1 MLFLVTCYLFVTG
14 FVFTLGIFGIFG
26 ISSEEFPMPGYEIIG
41 EEEKKEIL
49 EVLTNKIVF
58 RYGFDAE
65 RKGVYKVAA
74 FEKEFAGYCGVDHAL
89 AVSSGTAALRVAL
102 AALGISPGDEVIT
115 QGFTFVATWE
125 TIFDAGAIPV
135 FAELDETLCLDP
147 ADVAKKI
154 TSRTKA
160 IIPVHMCGAQARIT
174 EIVKLAD
181 QHKIPVIEDTAQ
193 SCGGRLHGKALGTF
207 GKMGC
212 FSFDSVKTMTA
223 GEGGMVI
230 THDRDLYTKVAEY
243 HDHGHDHNPKV
254 TRGLEKRSFIGMNYR
269 MSELQG
275 AVALAQFRKLESIIL
290 PAQRKNKAKIKQ
302 ALSKIDQIAFRD
314 IPDPE
319 GDTATFITFFLPTAQ
334 KARAFNKAMAEG
346 GAGAIYWYENYWH
359 YYERWEHLLEG
370 KSLMRT
376 GYPFRTE
383 SGQVRRRYAKDAL
396 PKTAEI
402 LSRTLSIAIN
412 IHMDQQIPKILSAI
426 ERAAK
431 AI

>member
-1 MLFLVTCYLFVTG
+1 
-14 FVFTLGIFGIFG
+14 
-26 ISSEEFPMPGYEIIG
+26 MPGYEIIG

-49 EVLTNKIVF
+49 EVLANRVVF

-65 RKGVYKVAA
+65 RKGVYKVAT
-74 FEKEFAGYCGVDHAL
+74 FEKEFAGYCGVAHAL

-125 TIFDAGAIPV
+125 TILDAGALPV

-147 ADVAKKI
+147 ADLDKKI

-160 IIPVHMCGAQARIT
+160 IVPVHMCGAQARIT
-174 EIVKLAD
+174 EIVNLAERRG
-181 QHKIPVIEDTAQ
+181 IPVIEDTAQ
-193 SCGGRLHGKALGTF
+193 SCGGRLQGKTLGSF

-212 FSFDSVKTMTA
+212 FSFDSVKTITA

-230 THDRDLYTKVAEY
+230 TGDKDLYTKASEY

-254 TRGLEKRSFIGMNYR
+254 PRGLEKRRFIGVNCR

-275 AVALAQFRKLESIIL
+275 AVALAQFRKLDSIIL
-290 PAQRKNKAKIKQ
+290 PAQRKNKARIKE
-302 ALSKIDQIAFRD
+302 ALAKIDQVTFRE

-319 GDTATFITFFLPTAQ
+319 GDTATFLTFFLPTAQ
-334 KARAFNKAMAEG
+334 KARAFNKAMAEA
-346 GAGAIYWYENYWH
+346 GAGTIYWYENYWH
-359 YYERWEHLLEG
+359 YYEQWEHLLAG
-370 KSLMRT
+370 KSLTRI
-376 GYPFRTE
+376 GYPFKGE
-383 SGQVRRRYAKDAL
+383 SGQVRREYAKDAL

-402 LSRTLSIAIN
+402 LSRTLSISIN
-412 IHMDQQIPKILSAI
+412 IRMDQQIPKIIGAI
-426 ERAAK
+426 EHAAK
-431 AI
+431 VI

>member
-1 MLFLVTCYLFVTG
+1 
-14 FVFTLGIFGIFG
+14 
-26 ISSEEFPMPGYEIIG
+26 
-41 EEEKKEIL
+41 
-49 EVLTNKIVF
+49 
-58 RYGFDAE
+58 
-65 RKGVYKVAA
+65 
-74 FEKEFAGYCGVDHAL
+74 VDHAL

-125 TIFDAGAIPV
+125 TILDAGAIPV

-154 TSRTKA
+154 TPSTKA

-181 QHKIPVIEDTAQ
+181 QHGIPVIEDTAQ
-193 SCGGRLHGKALGTF
+193 SCGGRLHGKALGSF

-212 FSFDSVKTMTA
+212 FSFDAVKTVTA

-230 THDRDLYTKVAEY
+230 THDRDLYTKAAEY

-254 TRGLEKRSFIGMNYR
+254 PRGLEKRSFIGMNYR

-275 AVALAQFRKLESIIL
+275 AVALAQFRKLESVIL
-290 PAQRKNKAKIKQ
+290 PAQRKNKARIKE
-302 ALSKIDQIAFRD
+302 ALAKIDQIAFRN

-319 GDTATFITFFLPTAQ
+319 GETATFLTFFLPTAQ
-334 KARAFNKAMAEG
+334 KTRAFNKAMAEA
-346 GAGAIYWYENYWH
+346 GAGAIYWHENYWH
-359 YYERWEHLLEG
+359 YYEQWEHLLEG

-376 GYPFRTE
+376 GYPFKTE
-383 SGQVRRRYAKDAL
+383 SGQVRRSYAKDAL

-426 ERAAK
+426 EKASK

>member
-1 MLFLVTCYLFVTG
+1 
-14 FVFTLGIFGIFG
+14 
-26 ISSEEFPMPGYEIIG
+26 MPGYEIIG

-49 EVLTNKIVF
+49 EVLDNKVVF
-58 RYGFDAE
+58 RYGFDTE
-65 RKGVYKVAA
+65 RKGIYKVAT
-74 FEKEFAGYCGVDHAL
+74 FEKEFAKYCGVEHAL

-102 AALGISPGDEVIT
+102 AAIGISPGDEVIT

-125 TIFDAGAIPV
+125 TILDTGALPV
-135 FAELDETLCLDP
+135 FSELDETLCLDP

-154 TSRTKA
+154 TPRTKA
-160 IIPVHMCGAQARIT
+160 IIPVHMCGAQARIP
-174 EIVKLAD
+174 ELLKLAD
-181 QHKIPVIEDTAQ
+181 RHEIPVIEDTAQ
-193 SCGGRLHGKALGTF
+193 SCGGRLQGQALGAF

-212 FSFDSVKTMTA
+212 FSFDSVKTVTA

-230 THDRDLYTKVAEY
+230 TKDKALYTKASEY

-254 TRGLEKRSFIGMNYR
+254 TRGLEKRNFIGVNFR
-269 MSELQG
+269 MSALQG
-275 AVALAQFRKLESIIL
+275 AVALAQFRKLDTVIL
-290 PAQRKNKAKIKQ
+290 PAQRKNKARIKE
-302 ALSKIDQIAFRD
+302 ALAKIDQITFRE

-334 KARAFNKAMAEG
+334 KARAFNKAMADA

-359 YYERWEHLLEG
+359 YYEQWEHLLGG

-376 GYPFRTE
+376 GYPFKGE
-383 SGQVRRRYAKDAL
+383 SGDVRRAYAKDAL

-402 LSRTLSIAIN
+402 MSRTLSIAIN
-412 IHMDQQIPKILSAI
+412 IHMDQQIPKIISAI
-426 ERAAK
+426 EKAAK

>member
-1 MLFLVTCYLFVTG
+1 
-14 FVFTLGIFGIFG
+14 
-26 ISSEEFPMPGYEIIG
+26 MPGYEIIG

-49 EVLTNKIVF
+49 EVLTNKVVF

-65 RKGVYKVAA
+65 RKGVYKVAT
-74 FEKEFAGYCGVDHAL
+74 FEKEFAKYCGVDHAL

-125 TIFDAGAIPV
+125 TILDSGALPV
-135 FAELDETLCLDP
+135 FAELDQTLCLDP

-154 TSRTKA
+154 TSKTKA
-160 IIPVHMCGAQARIT
+160 IIPVHMCGAQARIP
-174 EIVKLAD
+174 EILKLAD
-181 QHKIPVIEDTAQ
+181 RHGIPVIEDTAQ
-193 SCGGRLHGKALGTF
+193 SCGGRLQGKALGSF

-212 FSFDSVKTMTA
+212 FSFDSVKTVTA

-230 THDRDLYTKVAEY
+230 TNDKALYTKASEY

-254 TRGLEKRSFIGMNYR
+254 SRGLEKRNFIGVNFR

-275 AVALAQFRKLESIIL
+275 AVALAQLRKLESVIL
-290 PAQRKNKAKIKQ
+290 PAQSKNKARIKE
-302 ALSKIDQIAFRD
+302 ALAKIDQITFRE

-319 GDTATFITFFLPTAQ
+319 GDTATFVTFFLPTSQ
-334 KARAFNKAMAEG
+334 KAKAFNKAMADA

-359 YYERWEHLLEG
+359 YYEQWEHLLGG

-376 GYPFRTE
+376 GYPFKGE
-383 SGQVRRRYAKDAL
+383 SGRMRAAYVKDAL

-402 LSRTLSIAIN
+402 LSRTLSIGIN
-412 IHMDQQIPKILSAI
+412 IRMDQQIPKIVGAI
-426 ERAAK
+426 GHAAK

>member
-1 MLFLVTCYLFVTG
+1 
-14 FVFTLGIFGIFG
+14 
-26 ISSEEFPMPGYEIIG
+26 MPGYEIIG

-74 FEKEFAGYCGVDHAL
+74 FEKEFAKYCGVDYAL

-125 TIFDAGAIPV
+125 TILDAGALPV
-135 FAELDETLCLDP
+135 FAELDQTLCLDP

-154 TSRTKA
+154 TPRTKA
-160 IIPVHMCGAQARIT
+160 IIPVHMCGAQARIP
-174 EIVKLAD
+174 EIVKLAEK
-181 QHKIPVIEDTAQ
+181 HGIPVIEDTAQ
-193 SCGGRLHGKALGTF
+193 SCGGRLQGKALGSF
-207 GKMGC
+207 GKVGC
-212 FSFDSVKTMTA
+212 FSFDSVKTVTA
-223 GEGGMVI
+223 GEGGLI
-230 THDRDLYTKVAEY
+230 LTSDKNLYTKASEY
-243 HDHGHDHNPKV
+243 HDHGHDHNPTV
-254 TRGLEKRSFIGMNYR
+254 PRGLEKRSFIGVNFR

-275 AVALAQFRKLESIIL
+275 AVALAQFRKLESVIL
-290 PAQRKNKAKIKQ
+290 PAQRKNKARIKE
-302 ALSKIDQIAFRD
+302 ALAKIDQITFRE

-319 GDTATFITFFLPTAQ
+319 GDTGTFVTFFLPTAQ
-334 KARAFNKAMAEG
+334 KARAFNKSMAEA

-359 YYERWEHLLEG
+359 YYEQWEHLLEG

-376 GYPFRTE
+376 GYPFKGE
-383 SGQVRRRYAKDAL
+383 SGQVRRSYPKDAL
-396 PKTAEI
+396 PKTADI

-412 IHMDQQIPKILSAI
+412 IHMDQQIPKIISAI
-426 ERAAK
+426 EKAAK
-431 AI
+431 VI

>member
-1 MLFLVTCYLFVTG
+1 
-14 FVFTLGIFGIFG
+14 
-26 ISSEEFPMPGYEIIG
+26 MPGYEIIG

-49 EVLTNKIVF
+49 EVLANRVVF

-65 RKGVYKVAA
+65 RKGVYKVAT

-125 TIFDAGAIPV
+125 TILDTGALPV

-147 ADVAKKI
+147 EDVVKKI
-154 TSRTKA
+154 TPRTKA
-160 IIPVHMCGAQARIT
+160 IVPVHMCGAQARIT
-174 EIVKLAD
+174 EIVRTAD
-181 QHKIPVIEDTAQ
+181 RHGIPVIEDTAQ
-193 SCGGRLHGKALGTF
+193 SCGGRLQGRALGSF

-212 FSFDSVKTMTA
+212 FSFDSVKTITA

-230 THDRDLYTKVAEY
+230 TGDKDLYTRASEY
-243 HDHGHDHNPKV
+243 HDHGHDHDPKV
-254 TRGLEKRSFIGMNYR
+254 TRGLEKRNFIGVNFR

-275 AVALAQFRKLESIIL
+275 AVALAQFRKLDSVIL
-290 PAQRKNKAKIKQ
+290 PAQRENKAKIRE
-302 ALSKIDQIAFRD
+302 ALAKIDQITFRE

-319 GDTATFITFFLPTAQ
+319 GDTATFLTFFLPTAQ
-334 KARAFNKAMAEG
+334 KARAFNKAMAEA

-359 YYERWEHLLEG
+359 YYEQWEHLLGG
-370 KSLMRT
+370 KSLIRT
-376 GYPFRTE
+376 GYPFKTE
-383 SGQVRRRYAKDAL
+383 SGQVRRTYAKEAL

-412 IHMDQQIPKILSAI
+412 IHMDQQIPKIIGAI
-426 ERAAK
+426 EHAAE

>member
-1 MLFLVTCYLFVTG
+1 
-14 FVFTLGIFGIFG
+14 
-26 ISSEEFPMPGYEIIG
+26 MPGYEIIG

-49 EVLTNKIVF
+49 EVLTNKVVF

-74 FEKEFAGYCGVDHAL
+74 FEQEFAEYCGVGHAL

-125 TIFDAGAIPV
+125 TILDAGAIPV

-154 TSRTKA
+154 TPKTKA

-181 QHKIPVIEDTAQ
+181 QRGIPVIEDTAQ
-193 SCGGRLHGKALGTF
+193 SCGGRLHGKALGSF

-212 FSFDSVKTMTA
+212 FSFDAVKTVTA

-230 THDRDLYTKVAEY
+230 THDRALYTKASEF

-254 TRGLEKRSFIGMNYR
+254 PRGLEKRSFIGLNFR

-275 AVALAQFRKLESIIL
+275 AVALAQFRKLDSVIL
-290 PAQRKNKAKIKQ
+290 PAQRKNKANIKL

-334 KARAFNKAMAEG
+334 KARAFNKAMAG
-346 GAGAIYWYENYWH
+346 AGAGAIYWYENYWH
-359 YYERWEHLLEG
+359 YYEQWEHLLKG

-376 GYPFRTE
+376 GYPFKTE
-383 SGQVRRRYAKDAL
+383 SAQVRCSYAEDAL

-402 LSRTLSIAIN
+402 LSRTLSIAVN
-412 IHMDQQIPKILSAI
+412 IRMDQQIPKIINAI
-426 ERAAK
+426 EKAAK